1 MSWTD
6 ENKPIIENENE
17 PIIDS
22 KPTSFEELEKAFGK
36 LLEKYEENNELLRL
50 NNQKLDRLEETMN
63 NTLDKEQT
71 TNKNY
76 RSKTLKDI
84 ENEIKRQRAFLAPY
98 TQERIQ
104 TTIDSQVKKLHQA
117 LLDQRN
123 QEQKKALIQRSMDIL
138 APLCCL
144 IMTLFAFWLVWGE

>member
-1 MSWTD
+1 
-6 ENKPIIENENE
+6 
-17 PIIDS
+17 
-22 KPTSFEELEKAFGK
+22 
-36 LLEKYEENNELLRL
+36 
-50 NNQKLDRLEETMN
+50 MN
-63 NTLDKEQT
+63 NTLKEEQT

-84 ENEIKRQRAFLAPY
+84 ENEIKKQRAFLAPY

-104 TTIDSQVKKLHQA
+104 TTIDLQVKKLHQE

-123 QEQKKALIQRSMDIL
+123 KEQKKAFIQRSMDFP

-144 IMTLFAFWLVWGE
+144 VLTLFAFWLAWGG

>member
-6 ENKPIIENENE
+6 ENEPTINNE
-17 PIIDS
+17 P
-22 KPTSFEELEKAFGK
+22 TSYEELELAFAK
-36 LLEKYEENNELLRL
+36 LQKKYEENDKLLRL
-50 NNQKLDRLEETMN
+50 NNRKLDRLEEIMN
-63 NTLDKEQT
+63 NTLKEEQT

-84 ENEIKRQRAFLAPY
+84 ENEIKKQRAFLAPY

-104 TTIDSQVKKLHQA
+104 TTIDLQVKKLHQE

-123 QEQKKALIQRSMDIL
+123 KEQKKVLIQRSLDFL

-144 IMTLFAFWLVWGE
+144 VLTLFTFWLVWGG

>member
-6 ENKPIIENENE
+6 ENE
-17 PIIDS
+17 PITNS
-22 KPTSFEELEKAFGK
+22 EPTSYEELELAFAK
-36 LLEKYEENNELLRL
+36 LQKKYEENNELLRL
-50 NNQKLDRLEETMN
+50 NNRKLDRLEETMN
-63 NTLDKEQT
+63 NTLKEEQI

-84 ENEIKRQRAFLAPY
+84 ENEIRKQRAFLVPY

-104 TTIDSQVKKLHQA
+104 TTIDSQVKKLHQE

-123 QEQKKALIQRSMDIL
+123 KEQKKVLIQRSMDFL

-144 IMTLFAFWLVWGE
+144 VLTLFAFWLVWGG

>member
-1 MSWTD
+1 
-6 ENKPIIENENE
+6 
-17 PIIDS
+17 
-22 KPTSFEELEKAFGK
+22 
-36 LLEKYEENNELLRL
+36 
-50 NNQKLDRLEETMN
+50 LEETMN
-63 NTLDKEQT
+63 NTLKEEQT

-84 ENEIKRQRAFLAPY
+84 ENEIKKQRAFLVPY

-104 TTIDSQVKKLHQA
+104 TTIDLQVKKLHQE

-123 QEQKKALIQRSMDIL
+123 KEQKKVLIQRSLDFL

-144 IMTLFAFWLVWGE
+144 VLTLFAFWLVWGG

>member
-6 ENKPIIENENE
+6 ENE
-17 PIIDS
+17 PITNS
-22 KPTSFEELEKAFGK
+22 EPTSYEELELAFAK
-36 LLEKYEENNELLRL
+36 LQKKYEENNELLRL
-50 NNQKLDRLEETMN
+50 NNRKLDRLEETMN
-63 NTLDKEQT
+63 NTLNGEPT

-84 ENEIKRQRAFLAPY
+84 ENEIKKQRAFLVPY

-104 TTIDSQVKKLHQA
+104 TTIDLQVKKLHQE

-123 QEQKKALIQRSMDIL
+123 KEQKKVLIQRSLDFL

-144 IMTLFAFWLVWGE
+144 VLTLFAFWLVWGG

>member
-6 ENKPIIENENE
+6 ENE
-17 PIIDS
+17 PITNS
-22 KPTSFEELEKAFGK
+22 EPTSYEELELAFAK
-36 LLEKYEENNELLRL
+36 LQKKYEENNELLRL
-50 NNQKLDRLEETMN
+50 NNRKLDRLEEIMN
-63 NTLDKEQT
+63 NTLKEEQT

-84 ENEIKRQRAFLAPY
+84 ENEIKKQRAFLVPY

-104 TTIDSQVKKLHQA
+104 TTIDLQVKKLHQE
-117 LLDQRN
+117 LLDQRKKKK
-123 QEQKKALIQRSMDIL
+123 KKAFIQRSMDFL

-144 IMTLFAFWLVWGE
+144 VLTLFAFWLVWGG